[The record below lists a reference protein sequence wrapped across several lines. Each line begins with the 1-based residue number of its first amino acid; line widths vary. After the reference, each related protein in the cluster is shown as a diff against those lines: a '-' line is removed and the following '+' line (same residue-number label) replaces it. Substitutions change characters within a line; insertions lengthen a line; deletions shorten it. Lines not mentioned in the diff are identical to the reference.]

1 MSGRLQ
7 RHIDASL
14 QEHFDKYK
22 QVLIL
27 LGSRQVGKTTI
38 LKRIFPEAQ
47 YFLLDN
53 QPTKTILETYDI
65 NAYRQ
70 LIKQSP
76 EPVILDEIHLLS
88 NPGRAVKIIY
98 DQMPGI
104 KLAITGSSSLRIKN
118 RTSESLAG
126 RKIDYHLY
134 PLSFSE
140 YLYQMGME
148 SELNTRVSD
157 IIAGLSE
164 RGSLHNFDLCI
175 VTENV
180 LAYGLYP
187 TLVNNPSDDKYLLN
201 LADSVVFQ
209 DLLDLQLIENRA
221 TAYSL
226 LKLLAY
232 QVGNLI
238 NYSEIANRLNV
249 DPRTVRKYIEIFEQ
263 SFIIFR
269 LYPYSTKKRDE
280 IGKTP
285 KIYFYDLGLRNALI
299 DDFSSVSLRRDNGAI
314 FENFIVGE
322 FMKANSY
329 FDLGYAINYWR
340 LSQGAEM
347 DLVLSRG
354 NELVGIEI
362 KYSHKERGSAFQNR
376 YPHAKVGLITIQNFY

>member
-164 RGSLHNFDLCI
+164 RGSLHNFDLRI

-340 LSQGAEM
+340 LSQGSEM